1 MTEPTTAYVVVTG
14 ALAITVGLL
23 VRAFRTCRVPT
34 IRSVIQAER
43 RHFVRI
49 CKQAVHG
56 TAVLSPD
63 VLERIEVAGASEGT
77 DKLGKTEQSQLRTAA
92 RERIRAQLIRL
103 LSGPS
108 GQSTDGGARL
118 PADLLG
124 RPQLDSGSP
133 LGQDGKS
140 VEREASRQ
148 LLEVAITRYISTS
161 NATQTLA
168 AVLDMVRD
176 HTLDYSQLIV
186 IEDEAELTLD
196 SDWTPRTPVSATD
209 RPGSREGE

>member
-1 MTEPTTAYVVVTG
+1 MTEPTTADAVLTG
-14 ALAITVGLL
+14 ALARTVGFL

-34 IRSVIQAER
+34 IRSVIQAEK

-56 TAVLSPD
+56 SAVLTQD
-63 VLERIEVAGASEGT
+63 ALERFDIASASEETG
-77 DKLGKTEQSQLRTAA
+77 KLEEPGQSRLQAAA
-92 RERIRAQLIRL
+92 RDCIRARL
-103 LSGPS
+103 ARVLCEPS
-108 GQSTDGGARL
+108 GQARDEGTRL

-124 RPQLDSGSP
+124 PPQLDGGSP

-148 LLEVAITRYISTS
+148 LLEVAVTRYISTS

-196 SDWTPRTPVSATD
+196 SDWTPRTPASATD
-209 RPGSREGE
+209 RAGSGEGE